1 MSRAFVKEQDDVP
14 EELQER
20 PVSANPNV
28 VTARGLKLIDAEIET
43 ARKSLAQGQGAG
55 DKAMIARASRDL
67 RYWTQRRSTAQLV
80 EPPQE
85 PDAVGFA
92 TRVTILRNDGRRQV
106 FSIVG
111 EDESDPPNG
120 YLAYTSPLARA
131 LIGRGEADVVDVPG
145 GEAEIMKIEPLRG

>member
-20 PVSANPNV
+20 LISPNPNV
-28 VTARGLKLIDAEIET
+28 VTQRGLKLIDAEIET
-43 ARKSLAQGQGAG
+43 ARRALALGQGAS

-80 EPPQE
+80 DPPQS

-106 FSIVG
+106 YAIVG
-111 EDESDPPNG
+111 EDESDPSQG

-131 LIGRGEADVVDVPG
+131 LIGRAEADVVDVPG
-145 GEAEIMKIEPLRG
+145 GEAEIMKIEPA